1 MTCNDV
7 EGCFSDVAL
16 VTQCEN
22 GFMANKFVSH
32 GTILELR
39 LVREYWKI
47 VEEMER
53 SFLANEGR
61 ECCSDSS

>member
-39 LVREYWKI
+39 HIREYLTI
-47 VEEMER
+47 AVGMELP
-53 SFLANEGR
+53 SLANEG
-61 ECCSDSS
+61 